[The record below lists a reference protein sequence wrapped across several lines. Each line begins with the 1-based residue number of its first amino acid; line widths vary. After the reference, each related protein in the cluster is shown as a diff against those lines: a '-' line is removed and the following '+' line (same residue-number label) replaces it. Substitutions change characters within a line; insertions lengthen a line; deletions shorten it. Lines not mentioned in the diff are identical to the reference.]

1 MKCSTC
7 GKKGHNARTCKG
19 APPKPSKPREPRKPA
34 DLGSLL
40 SAEHDVAEAARSFV
54 RLSRSRDES
63 MWDALSTLGTTVD
76 LLEELTP

>member
-7 GKKGHNARTCKG
+7 GKKGHNARTCEG
-19 APPKPSKPREPRKPA
+19 APPKPSGPREPV

-40 SAEHDVAEAARSFV
+40 SAEHDVAEAARVFV

-63 MWDALSTLGTTVD
+63 MWNALSTLGTTVD

>member
-7 GKKGHNARTCKG
+7 GKKGHNARTCEG
-19 APPKPSKPREPRKPA
+19 APPKPSKPREPA

-40 SAEHDVAEAARSFV
+40 SAEHDVAEAARVFV

-76 LLEELTP
+76 LLEDLTP